1 MTQQIAS
8 LAELQAYHK
17 KSESVWLLLAKRGSE
32 QSDCAIEN
40 FLTATSEMKQGQF
53 LFADVSEVRD
63 IHPVYEIGTVPSLLE
78 FGNGSLKNVFKGCH
92 KPKQFKSILENAIFA
107 AHNGEVAKPA
117 KRVIV
122 YSTPTCSWCTT
133 LKRHLDVHQVRYVE
147 IDVSKDQKAA
157 EAMVKKSGQ
166 QGVPQ
171 TEINGQMIVG
181 FDKNRINAL
190 LEIK

>member
-1 MTQQIAS
+1 MSKSIST
-8 LAELQAYHK
+8 LNELQ
-17 KSESVWLLLAKRGSE
+17 SRLMESKTVWLLLAKKGSE
-32 QSDCAIEN
+32 QSDCAIQNYSKAVAHLEEG
-40 FLTATSEMKQGQF
+40 SY
-53 LFADVSEVRD
+53 LFADVNVVRD
-63 IHPVYEIGTVPSLLE
+63 IHPAYGITSVPTLLE
-78 FGNGSLKNVFKGCH
+78 FESGTLKNLFKGCH
-92 KPKQFKSILENAIFA
+92 QPEQFKSILENAIFVA
-107 AHNGEVAKPA
+107 EGDAVAKPS
-117 KRVIV
+117 RSVIV

-133 LKRHLDVHQVRYVE
+133 LKRHLDAHQVRYRE

-181 FDKNRINAL
+181 FDKNRINSL